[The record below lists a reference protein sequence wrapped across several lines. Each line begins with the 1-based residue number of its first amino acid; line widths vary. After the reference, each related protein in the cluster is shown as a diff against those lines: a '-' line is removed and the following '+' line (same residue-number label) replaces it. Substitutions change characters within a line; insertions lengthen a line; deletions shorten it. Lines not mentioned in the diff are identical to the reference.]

1 MKQSDKTKAEDSN
14 ASSLAEPDTA
24 HERNKA
30 TPESSDLS
38 DPAEVWKDGE
48 TTPTSPPRRTTGGD
62 RVADAGDL
70 GGATPSPYTDEIQA
84 DAMARQTKRPT
95 SGK

>member
-1 MKQSDKTKAEDSN
+1 MQQSAKNNSEDDN
-14 ASSLAEPDTA
+14 AGRLPEPETA

-30 TPESSDLS
+30 TPESEDLA

-48 TTPTSPPRRTTGGD
+48 TTPTSKPRRTTGGD

-70 GGATPSPYTDEIQA
+70 GGSTPSPYSDDIQA
-84 DAMARQTKRPT
+84 DALSHQTMRPK